1 MNPLGVLM
9 DEMNKNGV
17 SMEVKRQ
24 LKDGSLATTRP
35 NEIATLN
42 TKARIATTAQLLKNL
57 NKEEK
62 LIWAIQ
68 TKEEGNQLYKEQN
81 FSAALDKYVEALS
94 ATDFESS
101 ENVDNLV
108 IPVLCNLS
116 ACCIQLKE
124 WKKAY
129 LFSEQA
135 LKLRPLCRKAKYRQG
150 ISSMN
155 MGEYDESITLLSELI
170 AEHESSANESANG
183 SSNNEHNET
192 ATENVSPTSMEL
204 NSNEIQKLPS
214 LLEQARSRKRK
225 QEFAIRKQK
234 QALSK
239 AFQTSTL
246 QYTPD
251 DAKRVTDGSDD
262 KEEDGDEQAGDE
274 EETETSPEQAKLKP
288 LQPETTLEYIV
299 VFIALV
305 IKFLYM
311 TFTRYL
317 GNPSSSKAR
326 KRKEE

>member
-24 LKDGSLATTRP
+24 MKDGSLATTRP

-42 TKARIATTAQLLKNL
+42 TKARIATTAQLLKKL
-57 NKEEK
+57 NEDEK
-62 LIWAIQ
+62 LVWALE
-68 TKEEGNQLYKEQN
+68 TKEEGNRLYKEQN
-81 FSAALDKYVEALS
+81 FSGALDKYVEALS
-94 ATDFESS
+94 ATDFKSS

-108 IPVLCNLS
+108 LPVLCNLS

-135 LKLRPLCRKAKYRQG
+135 INLRPQCRKAKYRQG

-155 MGEYDESITLLSELI
+155 MGEYEEAISLFSGLILERDISGSEDQKNEQNEVT
-170 AEHESSANESANG
+170 AENTPSTTMDL
-183 SSNNEHNET
+183 T
-192 ATENVSPTSMEL
+192 ATEL
-204 NSNEIQKLPS
+204 QKLPS
-214 LLEQARSRKRK
+214 LLEQAHARKRK
-225 QEFAIRKQK
+225 QELALRKQK

-239 AFQTSTL
+239 AFQTSNI
-246 QYTPD
+246 QYTPE
-251 DAKRVTDGSDD
+251 DAKQINDI
-262 KEEDGDEQAGDE
+262 DE
-274 EETETSPEQAKLKP
+274 EEDEEEVEGEDGKSKVSEQTKLKP

-299 VFIALV
+299 VFIAIV
-305 IKFLYM
+305 IKYLYM

-317 GNPSSSKAR
+317 SNPNNESK
-326 KRKEE
+326 KKE

>member
-24 LKDGSLATTRP
+24 MKDGSLATTRP

-135 LKLRPLCRKAKYRQG
+135 LKLRPQCRKAKYRQG

-170 AEHESSANESANG
+170 AEHESSVNESANS
-183 SSNNEHNET
+183 SSNNEH
-192 ATENVSPTSMEL
+192 TENVSPTSMEL

-225 QEFAIRKQK
+225 QELAIRKQK

-251 DAKRVTDGSDD
+251 DAKRVTDGSGDD
-262 KEEDGDEQAGDE
+262 EEDSDEQAGE
-274 EETETSPEQAKLKP
+274 EETKTSPEQAKLKP

-305 IKFLYM
+305 VKFLYM

-317 GNPSSSKAR
+317 ANPNSSKAS
-326 KRKEE
+326 KRKE